1 MLAPLLLVFALEVPV
16 SGTDILPT
24 LVQRIPEG
32 VSVTVAIVFTVL
44 YLKDRRAMM
53 RDAREAMT
61 ETREAFLEALD
72 KLEERQ
78 DKRGDQIVKALEQVA
93 ERLDGR
99 RRVV

>member
-1 MLAPLLLVFALEVPV
+1 MEAAV
-16 SGTDILPT
+16 GTDVLSV
-24 LVQRIPEG
+24 LLQRLPEG

-61 ETREAFLEALD
+61 ETRTAFFSALE

-78 DKRGDQIVKALEQVA
+78 DKRGDQICKALEKVA
-93 ERLDGR
+93 DRLDGR
-99 RRVV
+99 RRAV